1 MAARAIAVA
10 LVLALAAVPTLAQS
24 QSSGQ
29 TPAPQTPAKAK
40 KDKPAA
46 APKDVATK
54 PDAGGDPVVA
64 RVNGAPVF
72 RSDLEVLRS
81 TLPPQMQQQPPDKL
95 YPQLLQL
102 TVALQLVMQSARKA
116 EADRRSPRQ
125 EASSPRWP
133 RSRSFRTPIST
144 TSSAKGSHRGEG
156 VKERY
161 DQGGQ
166 VRDPPQEEVHA
177 RQIVVATEDEAKQ
190 IIEQLKKGAD
200 FAKLA
205 ADKTTEPA
213 GKASGGDL
221 GYLHRTRTWVPE
233 FAKAAFALK
242 PGEISQ
248 TPVKTEFG
256 WHVIKVEDRRISPS
270 RRPSRRPHPSSP
282 ATWRRRS
289 TGSKWKSSPRKPRSR
304 SSIPTAAS
312 RPRRLAAGAT
322 PAPQAAPAA
331 QSAAPAPVA
340 TGQPQL
346 MPMQNGTPGEPPP
359 RQRSADHGAGD
370 PESREVVR
378 HGRPGLAARARP
390 LPRPARPGRRPPWRG
405 RLSASAIPT
414 GAT

>member
-95 YPQLLQL
+95 YPQLLQQA
-102 TVALQLVMQSARKA
+102 VALQLVMQSARKQKLTDDPRVKKLAALA
-116 EADRRSPRQ
+116 EEQIVQDAYFNDFIRKEVT
-125 EASSPRWP
+125 EA
-133 RSRSFRTPIST
+133 
-144 TSSAKGSHRGEG
+144 K

-161 DQGGQ
+161 DQA
-166 VRDPPQEEVHA
+166 VKSATPQEEVHA

-221 GYLHRTRTWVPE
+221 GYFTAQDMVPE

-248 TPVKTEFG
+248 TPVKTQFG
-256 WHVIKVEDRRISPS
+256 WHVIKVEDRRQSKPPTFEEAAPKLARDMAQEIYRVKVEELAKEAKIEVFNPD
-270 RRPSRRPHPSSP
+270 
-282 ATWRRRS
+282 
-289 TGSKWKSSPRKPRSR
+289 GSKQTPP
-304 SSIPTAAS
+304 P
-312 RPRRLAAGAT
+312 AAGAT

-359 RQRSADHGAGD
+359 ANGPPTMA
-370 PESREVVR
+370 
-378 HGRPGLAARARP
+378 
-390 LPRPARPGRRPPWRG
+390 PATQNLGK
-405 RLSASAIPT
+405 
-414 GAT
+414 